1 MFDTLTTSFRGI
13 VNKIRFLDDE
23 KALSR
28 GLDELKKA
36 LLKNDVYHK
45 VAKDIVLQVEN
56 ECKKNG
62 IGKDSFSKALQD
74 SLYSV
79 FNGNYGFS
87 FAPKPPTVVLMVG
100 LQGSGKTTSSAKLAN
115 YLKLRGKK
123 VLLVACDLQRL
134 AAVEQLK
141 QLANEIEVDI
151 FIKENTKP
159 KIVAQDSIKFA
170 QNSNYDVI
178 IIDTAGRLAINA
190 ELMDE
195 LKEIKATTKADE
207 IFYVLDSLSGQD
219 AIKSADNFNK
229 EIGLSGI
236 ILSKFDSDAKGGIAL
251 SVSKQINVPI
261 RFIGSGEKIA
271 DLDIFLP
278 DRIVGRLM
286 GAGDVAGF
294 IEKTTAVVDEKE
306 AKRLTKKI
314 KKGEFTFNDFLS
326 QLENIKKMGSMK
338 SLISMMP
345 GLGAMGDALKNVDID
360 NSVEIKN
367 IKAMVS
373 SMTQKE
379 RENPSIL
386 NGSRR
391 KRIANGCGLDVSD
404 INRSLKQFETA
415 AKMAKQ
421 MSSPN
426 GVKNIMN
433 MIKGANINKI
443 R

>member
-433 MIKGANINKI
+433 MIKSANINKM